1 MTTKGVWDLQD
12 VRDKLLAGDNWE
24 NTQSFYVWGQNEY
37 GALGQ
42 NSRVDL
48 SSPTQVP
55 GSWLLKGTTISNE
68 NNAAGV
74 KYDGTM
80 WVWGYNGDNGKLG
93 LNAPGPSHKSSP
105 TQLGTGTDWKMA
117 KVSGYAINMLK
128 TDGTMWVTGGNGA
141 GFLGLN
147 APGPSHKSSPT
158 QIPGTTWD
166 EIPHCANQSIVA
178 SKTDGTFWTWGFNQ
192 SGQLGLNIEG
202 GNPGNNSLS
211 SPTQLPGTTWSTDDT
226 KWGGGMNFKSTIKT
240 DGTLWAWGMRD
251 YGQLGLNSVGTSPT
265 NTGISS
271 PMQVGS
277 ENTWKT
283 ITGGKYYFSGGTKT
297 DGTLWVWGRND
308 DDAQLG
314 LNDRTSRSSPTQI
327 PGTTWNEVSAGVN
340 CFFATK
346 TDGTLWAWGSQYKGG
361 LGLNSNTS
369 TGTSRYSSPV
379 QVGTNTLWDKLITNN
394 RNSRMNA
401 AFLNSF

>member
-12 VRDKLLAGDNWE
+12 VRDKLLAGDDWE
-24 NTQSFYVWGQNEY
+24 NIKSLYAWGQNNY

-42 NSRVDL
+42 NDRTDL
-48 SSPTQVP
+48 SSPVQLP
-55 GSWLLKGTTISNE
+55 GTWSVDGTAMGFGGE
-68 NNAAGV
+68 NIASGV
-74 KYDGTM
+74 KSDGTL
-80 WVWGYNGDNGKLG
+80 WVWGYNGDGGQLG
-93 LNAPGPSHKSSP
+93 LNAPLPSHKSSP
-105 TQLGTGTDWKMA
+105 TQLPGTTWK
-117 KVSGYAINMLK
+117 KNVISGYAMNATK
-128 TDGTMWVTGGNGA
+128 TDGTLWSWGYNSK

-147 APGPSHKSSPT
+147 APSADKRSSPA
-158 QIPGTTWD
+158 QIPGTTWSD
-166 EIPHCANQSIVA
+166 IPHVANQSIVA
-178 SKTDGTFWTWGFNQ
+178 NKTDGTFWTWGNNQ
-192 SGQLGLNIEG
+192 SGQLGLNQEG
-202 GNPGNNSLS
+202 TNPGAGSIS
-211 SPTQLPGTTWSTDDT
+211 SPTQLPGTTWSTDHT

-251 YGQLGLNSVGTSPT
+251 YGQLGLNSVGSSPT

-308 DDAQLG
+308 DDMLLG
-314 LNDRTSRSSPTQI
+314 LGDRTSRSSPTQI

-340 CFFATK
+340 CFMATK
-346 TDGTLWAWGSQYKGG
+346 TDGSLWAWGNSYKGN
-361 LGLNSNTS
+361 LGLNNNTN
-369 TGTSRYSSPV
+369 YNSPV
-379 QVGTNTLWDKLITNN
+379 QVGTLTTWDKLITNN
-394 RNSRMNA
+394 RNSQMNG

>member
-80 WVWGYNGDNGKLG
+80 WVWGYNGDNGK
-93 LNAPGPSHKSSP
+93 
-105 TQLGTGTDWKMA
+105 
-117 KVSGYAINMLK
+117 
-128 TDGTMWVTGGNGA
+128 
-141 GFLGLN
+141 LGLN